1 MAPRIDSELPAANAG
16 SNRQQPHEKE
26 RSPMSLGQTHP
37 EIDATLALRRRGL
50 TLTLLTTAYFFSY
63 MDRQILAILQELM
76 RVDLHLT
83 DTQLGL
89 LAGLA
94 FAIFYATLGI
104 PVARLADKGN
114 RVNLIAGA
122 LALWSLFTAVCGL
135 AQNFWQLLGARI
147 GVGIGEAGSSPPSH
161 SIIADLYPPEKR
173 AGAMGIYSL
182 GVVLGAAFGTMIGGT
197 VAHLYGWRAAMF
209 TVGLPGIVLALLV
222 KWLVV
227 EPKRGLSDAQIVA
240 EGEAHGEIPS
250 VAEGFRSMLANK
262 AAFHLVM
269 GVTITS
275 MIGYG
280 HAAFG
285 PSFMQRSLG
294 MPMFDIARFV
304 APIGAICGTISAV
317 GGGWA
322 ANWAARRWGLYAQ
335 SWLVVAMKIV
345 GLPLAFLFYTETDV
359 PTALV
364 IYFASILLTSSYL
377 GPSFALIQGL
387 APLRLR
393 ALWAAV
399 TLFVINLVGLGA
411 GPTLI
416 GVISDL
422 LKPTFGEESLRYAMM
437 GFAAATPWALF
448 HYWRAGALLKR
459 KDRLA

>member
-1 MAPRIDSELPAANAG
+1 MSPAETSSG
-16 SNRQQPHEKE
+16 E
-26 RSPMSLGQTHP
+26 THP
-37 EIDATLALRRRGL
+37 EIAATLALRRRGL

-63 MDRQILAILQELM
+63 MDRQILAILQELI
-76 RVDLHLT
+76 RVDLHLS

-104 PVARLADKGN
+104 PVARLADRGN

-135 AQNFWQLLGARI
+135 AQNFWQLLFARI
-147 GVGIGEAGSSPPSH
+147 GVGVGEAGSSPPSH

-227 EPKRGLSDAQIVA
+227 EPKRGLSDVQIVA
-240 EGEAHGEIPS
+240 EGEAHGTIPS
-250 VAEGFRSMLANK
+250 IGEGFRSMFANK

-269 GVTITS
+269 GVTVTS
-275 MIGYG
+275 LIGYG
-280 HAAFG
+280 HSAFG

-294 MPMFDIARFV
+294 ISMFDVARYV

-322 ANWAARRWGLYAQ
+322 ANWVAKRWGLYAQ
-335 SWLVVAMKIV
+335 SWLIVVMKIV
-345 GLPLAFLFYTETDV
+345 GLPLAFLFYTESD
-359 PTALV
+359 PKTAV
-364 IYFASILLTSSYL
+364 AIYFASILLVNSYL
-377 GPSFALIQGL
+377 GPTFALIQGL

-416 GVISDL
+416 GVISDA
-422 LKPTFGEESLRYAMM
+422 LKPSFGEESLRYAMM
-437 GFAAATPWALF
+437 TFAAATPWALF
-448 HYWRAGALLKR
+448 HYYRAGVLLKR
-459 KDRLA
+459 GAATA